1 MFLGKQFGWLDE
13 ATEIP
18 VAVDYIDQLPRGTF
32 VVNSIFYIYTESVGF
47 LSAAKNTLALQGLKV
62 L

>member
-47 LSAAKNTLALQGLKV
+47 LSAV
-62 L
+62 